1 MGVIEINL
9 ISPKLAPD
17 DELSLLTIYVLQ
29 NSISSVARYAFI
41 SWGLLTPCPP
51 PHAPTPLHHPNN
63 ESCHGQQ
70 TPRVFDGDRLVTT
83 ATVGHNGGRGRRGG
97 GFLYIFFSFFR
108 FPDSPRL
115 ISASHADQSGTN
127 FNPITSH

>member
-17 DELSLLTIYVLQ
+17 DELSPLTIYVLQ

-41 SWGLLTPCPP
+41 SWGLLTPCPTP
-51 PHAPTPLHHPNN
+51 PPTPSHPLQHPNN

-70 TPRVFDGDRLVTT
+70 TPRVFDGDHLVTT
-83 ATVGHNGGRGRRGG
+83 ATVGH
-97 GFLYIFFSFFR
+97 I
-108 FPDSPRL
+108 
-115 ISASHADQSGTN
+115 
-127 FNPITSH
+127 